1 MVLVDH
7 ILEYEGGAFVEME
20 TDGLIPKWNCTGYY
34 NVDTD
39 IYHMGN
45 IISSFQ
51 VKRKNNNEVKKN
63 MACFIV
69 PMSLAI
75 GIGTI
80 RKKIPAS
87 YHINWLIA
95 LLGGGVV
102 ALAVEHIAHGEVVMY
117 PPFLTAM
124 SSPSDT
130 AVMLHEMAT
139 IGVAMAVVC
148 LAVWIA
154 MVIYVSRIENAKS
167 KHHHATV

>member
-1 MVLVDH
+1 
-7 ILEYEGGAFVEME
+7 
-20 TDGLIPKWNCTGYY
+20 
-34 NVDTD
+34 
-39 IYHMGN
+39 
-45 IISSFQ
+45 
-51 VKRKNNNEVKKN
+51 
-63 MACFIV
+63 MACFTV

-75 GIGTI
+75 VIGAI
-80 RKKIPAS
+80 RKKIPAK

-139 IGVAMAVVC
+139 VGVAMAVVC
-148 LAVWIA
+148 VTVWIA
-154 MVIYVSRIENAKS
+154 MVVYVSRVEDTKS
-167 KHHHATV
+167 RHHRVATE

>member
-1 MVLVDH
+1 
-7 ILEYEGGAFVEME
+7 
-20 TDGLIPKWNCTGYY
+20 
-34 NVDTD
+34 
-39 IYHMGN
+39 
-45 IISSFQ
+45 
-51 VKRKNNNEVKKN
+51 

-69 PMSLAI
+69 PMALAI
-75 GIGTI
+75 GIGAI
-80 RKKIPAS
+80 RKKISAK

-139 IGVAMAVVC
+139 VGVAMAVVC
-148 LAVWIA
+148 VAVWIA
-154 MVIYVSRIENAKS
+154 MVLYVSRVEDAKS
-167 KHHHATV
+167 KLKHHHATPE